1 MEKRK
6 IKVLF
11 ATAIL
16 AAVLLTACGGV
27 ANEFIAGDNV
37 GIEQVGPFQLMTT
50 GIGLFEFKQP
60 AAVGQAN
67 FEMRKDVLTALIA
80 EQIQIEAQTQGL
92 YAARAFGN
100 CPFGGHK

>member
-16 AAVLLTACGGV
+16 GAVLLTACGGV
-27 ANEFIAGDNV
+27 ANEFIAGDTA
-37 GIEQVGPFQLMTT
+37 GIVQVGPFQLLNT
-50 GIGLFEFKQP
+50 GTGLFEFEQP

-80 EQIQIEAQTQGL
+80 EQIEAQSQGV
-92 YAARAFGN
+92 YEARAFGQ
-100 CPFGGHK
+100 CPFGGHNK